1 MEKIK
6 AFLKKNKKWIVSLL
20 IILSIMVIVSVVTF
34 LLLLAFN
41 VVYFDDGMRFNTEL
55 FDSFK
60 TSWYGWIIF
69 ILLQTFLSMLL
80 CVIPGASM
88 AFIIL
93 AQTIYPIPWQAFLLS
108 FISVMIS
115 SVVMYFMGRVGG
127 YKICTKIL
135 GEADCE
141 KASSLLRHK
150 GTIFFPL
157 MMMFPMFPDD
167 ALVMIAGTI
176 KMKLRWF
183 IPSIVF
189 GRGIGIATITFGFS
203 IVPFDKFTT
212 FWHWAG
218 FILICLSL
226 VFVIFYFANKLNNY
240 LEKRHNEKEAS
251 KDE

>member
-6 AFLKKNKKWIVSLL
+6 AFFKKNKKWIVSLL

-135 GEADCE
+135 GEADWCSQ
-141 KASSLLRHK
+141 AR
-150 GTIFFPL
+150 F
-157 MMMFPMFPDD
+157 
-167 ALVMIAGTI
+167 
-176 KMKLRWF
+176 
-183 IPSIVF
+183 
-189 GRGIGIATITFGFS
+189 
-203 IVPFDKFTT
+203 
-212 FWHWAG
+212 
-218 FILICLSL
+218 CLSG
-226 VFVIFYFANKLNNY
+226 
-240 LEKRHNEKEAS
+240 
-251 KDE
+251 

>member
-1 MEKIK
+1 MEKIN
-6 AFLKKNKKWIVSLL
+6 AFFNKNKKFIITLL
-20 IILSIMVIVSVVTF
+20 ILLSIMVVISVVTF
-34 LLLLAFN
+34 VLLLAFN

-55 FDSFK
+55 FDSFR

-127 YKICTKIL
+127 YKICIKIL

-141 KASSLLRHK
+141 KAGSLLRHK

-157 MMMFPMFPDD
+157 MMMFPVFPDD

-218 FILICLSL
+218 FILICLLL
-226 VFVIFYFANKLNNY
+226 VFVVFYFANKFNNF

>member
-6 AFLKKNKKWIVSLL
+6 AFFNKNKKIIVSLL
-20 IILSIMVIVSVVTF
+20 ILLSIMVVISVVTF
-34 LLLLAFN
+34 VLLLAFD

-55 FDSFK
+55 FDSFR

-115 SVVMYFMGRVGG
+115 SVTMYFMGRVGG

-157 MMMFPMFPDD
+157 MMMFPVFPDD

-183 IPSIVF
+183 IPSIVI
-189 GRGIGIATITFGFS
+189 GRGIGIATIVFGVS
-203 IVPFDKFTT
+203 IIPFDKFTAW
-212 FWHWAG
+212 WHWAG
-218 FILICLSL
+218 FIAVCALAIFL
-226 VFVIFYFANKLNNY
+226 VFYIAIKFNKY
-240 LEKRHNEKEAS
+240 MEKRQQQFEENNK
-251 KDE
+251 